1 MIEFG
6 IVNIH
11 TNENDIM
18 FGYNVADAY
27 KRHGRDMNE
36 WYITYC
42 EFID

>member
-11 TNENDIM
+11 TNEESHM

-27 KRHGRDMNE
+27 RRSKLDMNT
-36 WYITYC
+36 WHITYC
-42 EFID
+42 EYID